1 MRTFTLYWIDN
12 TTSTISGRDFASA
25 CAARGYGSAM
35 LYALDYYKET
45 TIRAAA

>member
-25 CAARGYGSAM
+25 CARAGYGSAM
-35 LYALDYYKET
+35 LYALDRWLE
-45 TIRAAA
+45 IRAAA